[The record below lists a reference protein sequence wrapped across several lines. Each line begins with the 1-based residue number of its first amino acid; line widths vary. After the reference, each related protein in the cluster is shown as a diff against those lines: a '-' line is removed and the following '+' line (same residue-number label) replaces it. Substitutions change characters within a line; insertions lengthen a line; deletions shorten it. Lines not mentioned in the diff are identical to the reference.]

1 MTTASQITHCTSQ
14 ARTGDLLRAAAAAR
28 PYVQRSP
35 RSTFR
40 PSTWLGRCAGPM
52 PRQQAASSHP

>member
-1 MTTASQITHCTSQ
+1 MTSPSQITYCAAQ

-28 PYVQRSP
+28 PPVQRSP

-40 PSTWLGRCAGPM
+40 PATWLGRCAGPL
-52 PRQQAASSHP
+52 PRPHAAPCHS